1 MVKNSV
7 IGLLALALIASIATI
22 TVHAVEGDTEVR
34 ITVRRLDDGRTEFG
48 LQQRYGGG
56 DWGERQFPRARYLPA
71 EVNHDRWLNSSPLT
85 LGPAEDELTADS
97 AASAIHGHL
106 LEGGISLLPTEGL
119 VWAGGETSENIRFF
133 VSRDPFDGTVS
144 TIVRTSEEDPG
155 PGFLEDPLELIILCS
170 DRLRVYVADDDWYY
184 VSGTQEVEWRID
196 DGPLQQSTWP
206 AIGTAGYGPSDA
218 GPFLNS
224 LRGRSTLTIRLWSR
238 SPSPITLD
246 IEGLL
251 ETPVHRNLLNCG
263 QSTAGAN

>member
-1 MVKNSV
+1 MIKNGV

-85 LGPAEDELTADS
+85 LGPAEDELTADN
-97 AASAIHGHL
+97 APSAIRGHL
-106 LEGGISLLPTEGL
+106 LEGSTSLLPVEELSWVGGATSESIRFLVSRDSFDDTVRTL
-119 VWAGGETSENIRFF
+119 VWAIEA
-133 VSRDPFDGTVS
+133 D
-144 TIVRTSEEDPG
+144 
-155 PGFLEDPLELIILCS
+155 PGFLEEPLELTISCS
-170 DRLRVYVADDDWYY
+170 DRLRVYLADDDWFF
-184 VSGTQEVEWRID
+184 VAGSQTVEWRID
-196 DGPLQQSTWP
+196 GGPLQRETWS
-206 AIGTAGYGPSDA
+206 AVGSAGYGPSNP
-218 GPFLNS
+218 GQFLNS
-224 LRGRSTLTIRLWSR
+224 LRGRSTITIRLRPR
-238 SPSPITLD
+238 SLSPITLN